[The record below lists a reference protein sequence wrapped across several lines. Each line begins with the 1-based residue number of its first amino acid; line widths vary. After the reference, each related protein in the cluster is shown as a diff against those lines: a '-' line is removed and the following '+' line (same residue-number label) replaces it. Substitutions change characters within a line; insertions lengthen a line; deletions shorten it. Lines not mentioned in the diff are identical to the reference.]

1 MAFDGIV
8 TKAIVAELNNCLING
23 KINKIFEPNKNEIL
37 LGIYCSG
44 KNYALNMSIDAIN
57 YRINLTTNTKQN
69 PQNVLNFCMVLRKH
83 LVGGI
88 IKKIYTN
95 GLERIV
101 FIEIDC
107 HNELNDLIRK
117 TLVVELMGKHSN
129 IILLNENKV
138 VIDSL
143 RHLNKFDNST
153 RDIFPGSK
161 YLDIISDKSDF
172 LQTKTFDEFY
182 KSLRIENDK
191 DFSISKTLS
200 NTYNGFGKKNIFYLL
215 DSLNIKDNSKDIS
228 NLKKLYNYLETIT
241 CTLEKYNNN
250 NLNKYL
256 KEKSQ
261 NSVCM
266 KEYFIQK
273 RDYYI
278 AIEENPEI
286 LEKEHLNINFFI
298 DDFYYEKENNEQFKN
313 YRDSVLKLVLNQVT
327 KIKEK
332 INTINEKIKECAKT
346 EQYKLYGELITSN
359 LYRIPDYPQKSIT
372 VENYYDN
379 NVQIEIPLD
388 KTITPSK
395 NAKNFFKKY
404 RKLQNTIAIVQKQ
417 KKLAEEELKYLES
430 IIYEIDEAKTI
441 DDIDNIYSE
450 ICDNLLYNNNM
461 NTVNNHISKMEV
473 AKNSK
478 KQLNKNSK
486 KTIKENNSLMPAKY
500 VIDGYTVLVGKNNKQ
515 NDYLTCRIAQNS
527 DIWFHTKDIH
537 GSHVVLKSIKEEK
550 NVTSKLDITKTSIP
564 ESVLYK
570 CASIAAYY
578 SKARMSQNVP
588 VDYTYIKYVKKPNG
602 AKPGMV
608 IYTNNKT
615 LYVNPKNQN

>member
-1 MAFDGIV
+1 MAFDGVV
-8 TKAIVAELNNCLING
+8 TKAIVAELNDCLING

-37 LGIYCSG
+37 LGIYSG
-44 KNYALNMSIDAIN
+44 RKNYALNISIDAVN
-57 YRINLTTNTKQN
+57 YRINLTTNLKPN
-69 PQNVLNFCMVLRKH
+69 PRNVLNFCMVLRKH
-83 LVGGI
+83 LLGGI

-95 GLERIV
+95 SLERIV
-101 FIEIDC
+101 FIDIDC
-107 HNELNDLIRK
+107 YNELNDLIRK

-129 IILLNENKV
+129 IILLNQNAT

-161 YLDIISDKSDF
+161 YVNIVSNKLDF

-182 KSLRIENDK
+182 KSLSIEDNK
-191 DFSISKTLS
+191 EISLSKTLS
-200 NTYNGFGKKNIFYLL
+200 DKYNGFGKKNILYLL
-215 DSLNIKDNSKDIS
+215 ESLNIKDDTKAISDI
-228 NLKKLYNYLETIT
+228 NTIYNYLKSIINA
-241 CTLEKYNNN
+241 LENNHN
-250 NLNKYL
+250 TNK
-256 KEKSQ
+256 
-261 NSVCM
+261 VCVNRSTQT
-266 KEYFIQK
+266 KKDYFIGLTNK
-273 RDYYI
+273 T
-278 AIEENPEI
+278 EP
-286 LEKEHLNINFFI
+286 LNINFFI
-298 DDFYYEKENNEQFKN
+298 DDFYYEKENDEQFKD
-313 YRDSVLKLVLNQVT
+313 YRDRVLKLVLNHVI

-332 INTINEKIKECAKT
+332 IATINEKIKECSKT

-359 LYRIPDYPQKSIT
+359 LYRIADYSQESVT

-379 NVQIEIPLD
+379 NQKIKIPLD
-388 KTITPSK
+388 KTISPSK

-404 RKLQNTIAIVQKQ
+404 RKLQNTIVIVEKQ

-430 IIYEIDEAKTI
+430 IVYEIDEAKTI

-450 ICDNLLYNNNM
+450 ISDNLLYNNNM
-461 NTVNNHISKMEV
+461 NTVNNNVQNMNRIKG
-473 AKNSK
+473 KNNSNEM
-478 KQLNKNSK
+478 NKNSK
-486 KTIKENNSLMPAKY
+486 RENKGQNSLLPTKFL
-500 VIDGYTVLVGKNNKQ
+500 IDGYTVLVGKNNKQ

-537 GSHVVLKSIKEEK
+537 GSHVVLKLENKIDNS
-550 NVTSKLDITKTSIP
+550 SAKLDITKTNIP

-570 CASIAAYY
+570 CASLAAYY
-578 SKARMSQNVP
+578 SKAKMSQNVP

-615 LYVNPKNQN
+615 LYVNPQNQNQQ